1 MLRNRLTHL
10 CSGASIRIEGVAH
23 SMEVNMAKETA
34 CSLVGAS
41 VIEVFADLV
50 RVTVV
55 VGAGV
60 EVVGAG

>member
-1 MLRNRLTHL
+1 MAGQAYVLRVWPI
-10 CSGASIRIEGVAH
+10 AS
-23 SMEVNMAKETA
+23 EVNMAEETA
-34 CSLVGAS
+34 CSLVGVS